1 MISTLHIENFRNIKT
16 CDLSLFSQFN
26 LFYGENG
33 AGKTS
38 LLEAIYYL
46 ATAKSFRTESVEK
59 IIHYETP
66 YLLISAAWRH
76 NQVTSMLG
84 IQRDKNGLATIHLNQ
99 QPVKSIAAVSAEL
112 PIQFIGAESHRLLTD
127 GPKVRRQFLDW
138 GLFYTDPL
146 FFSTW
151 KQFQKI
157 LVQRNAAL
165 KARASRDELFIWN
178 KMFSDVATLLH
189 THRKNYINSFLDGF
203 YQILEKFLPHQAISF
218 LYAPGWDENVALNV
232 LLDAELYKE
241 LQVGHTLHGE
251 CGSLA
256 TKWQA

>member
-1 MISTLHIENFRNIKT
+1 M
-16 CDLSLFSQFN
+16 
-26 LFYGENG
+26 
-33 AGKTS
+33 
-38 LLEAIYYL
+38 
-46 ATAKSFRTESVEK
+46 
-59 IIHYETP
+59 
-66 YLLISAAWRH
+66 
-76 NQVTSMLG
+76 
-84 IQRDKNGLATIHLNQ
+84 
-99 QPVKSIAAVSAEL
+99 SI
-112 PIQFIGAESHRLLTD
+112 LTD

-241 LQVGHTLHGE
+241 LQVGHTLHGPHRADLLFSVNNFPIHDVLSQ
-251 CGSLA
+251 GQLKLIAYALKLA
-256 TKWQA
+256 QGIHVQSVASKTPIFLIDDRKIEGTTDEEGYLFHNELEYGKYYIILKDDIEQ